1 MKINDIINEN
11 TNIDLMTKLK
21 NLAGFHH
28 VEQAVDEFRR
38 GLSYE
43 QKANGLN
50 PNASKTR
57 KIVFNN
63 IAKKWNYYSRL
74 LDK

>member
-1 MKINDIINEN
+1 MKIYEIINEN
-11 TNIDLMTKLK
+11 NNIDLMQKLK
-21 NLAGFHH
+21 KLAGFHH

-50 PNASKTR
+50 PNATKTR
-57 KIVFNN
+57 RIVFDN
-63 IAKKWNYYSRL
+63 IAKKWNHYSRL